1 MHSTHLGLLT
11 FAQLKA
17 MYKVDFRTIEF
28 PSSFL
33 KRIVKLDIYFTGMG
47 KVAATADLVLINDG
61 QDLLKMSFIDI
72 LTGIQPQ
79 TPLLV
84 IGLHASEQRKQ
95 EYGVAGVPDYL
106 GRGAKASLYSKF
118 IIEELFSNLEAFFP
132 GIKIQSKALAGFS
145 LGGLMAFDMLMDYP
159 EVFTSVG
166 VFSGSFW
173 WRSKSL
179 EDGYDEELHRIM
191 HAKIR
196 TKKKEPGLKFFIQ
209 TGRLDETADRNN
221 NGIIDSID
229 DALGI
234 ISELSKLGYNLND
247 HITYREVED
256 GRHDVETWSRV
267 MPEFMKWL
275 ITNRNCL

>member
-1 MHSTHLGLLT
+1 
-11 FAQLKA
+11 
-17 MYKVDFRTIEF
+17 MYKVEFRTVEF

-33 KRIVKLDIYFTGMG
+33 KRIVKLDIYTTRMG
-47 KVAATADLVLINDG
+47 KSEANADLVLINDG
-61 QDLLKMSFIDI
+61 QDLLKMKFIDV
-72 LTGIQPQ
+72 LSGIQSQ

-95 EYGVAGVPDYL
+95 EYGVAGVPDYM

-118 IIEELFSNLEAFFP
+118 IIEELIPHLDADFP
-132 GIKIQSKALAGFS
+132 NINIQRRALAGFS
-145 LGGLMAFDMLMDYP
+145 LGGLMAFDLLMDHP
-159 EVFTSVG
+159 EIFTSVG

-179 EDGYDEELHRIM
+179 EDGYDEENHRIM

-196 TKKKEPGLKFFIQ
+196 TKKKEPQLNFFIQ

-234 ISELSKLGYNLND
+234 ISELSKLGYTLNEN
-247 HITYREVED
+247 ITYLEVED
-256 GRHDVETWSRV
+256 GRHDVETWGRV
-267 MPEFMKWL
+267 MPDFIKWL
-275 ITNRNCL
+275 INNRN